1 MDRILRT
8 RLPVALSL
16 GLDILLVIV
25 FVLIGRRSHEH
36 AFAMPDLILALI
48 PWLVGLVAGW
58 GLIRWRS
65 GAWPDRVTH
74 AVTLAI
80 VTVAVTMI
88 LRPLMGQSVGDGFTG
103 LLSFVGVALA
113 FLLLFLLGW
122 RIIVAFIARSSPR

>member
-1 MDRILRT
+1 MAQR
-8 RLPVALSL
+8 RLAGPGDA
-16 GLDILLVIV
+16 
-25 FVLIGRRSHEH
+25 RRH
-36 AFAMPDLILALI
+36 
-48 PWLVGLVAGW
+48 
-58 GLIRWRS
+58 
-65 GAWPDRVTH
+65 
-74 AVTLAI
+74 LAI

>member
-48 PWLVGLVAGW
+48 PWLVARRRV
-58 GLIRWRS
+58 GLIR
-65 GAWPDRVTH
+65 GAAAPGR
-74 AVTLAI
+74 
-80 VTVAVTMI
+80 
-88 LRPLMGQSVGDGFTG
+88 TG
-103 LLSFVGVALA
+103 
-113 FLLLFLLGW
+113 
-122 RIIVAFIARSSPR
+122 